1 MTYRVEWSKEAELT
15 FIQTVI
21 QIREKWTEREVEN
34 FVARAEKVIE
44 FIGHNP
50 ILYPY
55 SKIGFVHRAVIS
67 KQTSLYYHVTTG
79 NRVIL
84 LSFEDNR
91 QNPSKLKY

>member
-1 MTYRVEWSKEAELT
+1 MTYRVEWSKEAEHT
-15 FIQTVI
+15 FIQTVT
-21 QIREKWTEREVEN
+21 QISEKWTEKEVEH
-34 FVARAEKVIE
+34 FIVRTEKVIE
-44 FIGHNP
+44 FIGQNP
-50 ILYPY
+50 TLYPY

-79 NRVIL
+79 NKVIL